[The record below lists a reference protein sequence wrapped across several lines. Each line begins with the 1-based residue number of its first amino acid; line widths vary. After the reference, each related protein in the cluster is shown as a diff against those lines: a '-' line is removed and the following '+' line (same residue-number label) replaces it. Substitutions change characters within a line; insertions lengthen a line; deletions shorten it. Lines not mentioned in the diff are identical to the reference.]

1 MAKICQV
8 VFNIESAAKRISA
21 TNVQKSRSAC
31 ARSSGLRPR
40 RARFLSGQIGRTNRR
55 RSSQFL
61 WLLDLP
67 RDRLTLETEMTH
79 LKMATLSGL
88 IMLAG
93 LAGCSSN
100 AYQPKSSDQSSDTEY
115 RQNSGSYMANSSIGQ
130 VMTTPGGRT
139 VYTFD
144 NDQPRQSNCYDACAQ
159 HWPPVT
165 ADSYAEEYGRMSLIY
180 RANGQRQWAYDGD
193 PLYTY
198 AEDSMRGD
206 VKGDNVGSVWHVV
219 R

>member
-1 MAKICQV
+1 MINLKI
-8 VFNIESAAKRISA
+8 AAL
-21 TNVQKSRSAC
+21 
-31 ARSSGLRPR
+31 SSLV
-40 RARFLSGQIGRTNRR
+40 
-55 RSSQFL
+55 
-61 WLLDLP
+61 
-67 RDRLTLETEMTH
+67 
-79 LKMATLSGL
+79 
-88 IMLAG
+88 MLAG

-100 AYQPKSSDQSSDTEY
+100 GYDTSKHAAQTSSTEY
-115 RQNSGSYMANSSIGQ
+115 RPSVPGYMANSSIGP
-130 VMTTPGGRT
+130 VMTTPRGMT

-144 NDQPRQSNCYDACAQ
+144 KDQPGKSNCYETCAK

-165 ADSYAEEYGRMSLIY
+165 ADGYAQEYGRMSLVS
-180 RANGQRQWAYDGD
+180 RNDGQRQWAYDGN

>member
-1 MAKICQV
+1 
-8 VFNIESAAKRISA
+8 
-21 TNVQKSRSAC
+21 
-31 ARSSGLRPR
+31 
-40 RARFLSGQIGRTNRR
+40 
-55 RSSQFL
+55 
-61 WLLDLP
+61 
-67 RDRLTLETEMTH
+67 MTH
-79 LKMATLSGL
+79 LKMAALSSL

-100 AYQPKSSDQSSDTEY
+100 GYDTGKHVDQSSDTEY
-115 RQNSGSYMANSSIGQ
+115 RQSNGSYMTNSSIGL
-130 VMTTPGGRT
+130 VMTTPRGMT

-144 NDQPRQSNCYDACAQ
+144 KDQPGRSNCYDACAK

-165 ADSYAEEYGRMSLIY
+165 ADDYSQEYGRLSLVS
-180 RANGQRQWAYDGD
+180 RTNGQRQWAYDGN

-206 VKGDNVGSVWHVV
+206 VNGDDVGSVWHVV